1 MITISLVSH
10 GHGVMIIKLIKSL
23 LKINEVENIIVT
35 LNIPEEINLPKSRKI
50 KLINNITPVGF
61 GQNHNNAFK
70 LSKSNFFCVLNPD
83 ITILDNPFILLIKEL
98 TTHNASLIAP
108 LIVGPKGLP
117 EDSIRNFPLIS
128 TLLKKLIFS
137 SKGNIILDNIS
148 TPYSPDWIAG
158 MFMLFK
164 KDSYQKINGFDEG
177 FFLYYEDVDL
187 CARLWSKNLKII
199 VTNKVTV
206 IHDAQRASRSN
217 FTYFGWHLLSIIR
230 YFFKHWGRLPKHE

>member
-10 GHGVMIIKLIKSL
+10 GHGTMIIKLIKSL
-23 LKINEVENIIVT
+23 LKINEVESIIVT
-35 LNIPEEINLPKSRKI
+35 FNIPEDINLPKSPKI
-50 KLINNITPVGF
+50 QIIDNISPVGF

-70 LSKSNFFCVLNPD
+70 LSKTNFFCVLNPD
-83 ITILDNPFILLIKEL
+83 ITILQNPFFLLIKEL

-108 LIVGPKGLP
+108 LIVCPRGLP
-117 EDSIRNFPLIS
+117 EDSARHFPSIL

-137 SKGNIILDNIS
+137 SKGNIVLTGLS
-148 TPYSPDWIAG
+148 KPYSPDWIGG

-164 KDSYQKINGFDEG
+164 KDCYQKVNGFDEG

-187 CARLWSKNLKII
+187 CARLWSKKLKII
-199 VTNKVTV
+199 VTNKVSV
-206 IHDAQRASRSN
+206 IHDSQRASRSN
-217 FTYFGWHLLSIIR
+217 FTHFRWHLLSIIR